1 MARGRWTIL
10 PVSLTFVEIL
20 LAGSLAAGRDSEQQ
34 LLTQIQSEQNPIKK
48 AKEEI
53 KLASFKLSHVQDAY
67 SQGHIEEGEKLL
79 GTFIDTMKT
88 SWKILQD
95 SGRKAAKQPQGFR
108 ELEISLRED
117 VRTLQDLART
127 VNYFDRAPLENA
139 VQKLEQMRGE
149 LIRALFPVRPP
160 RTIKGSPPAPTVTDP
175 GPPTEAR

>member
-79 GTFIDTMKT
+79 GTFIDTMNT

-117 VRTLQDLART
+117 VRALQDLART
-127 VNYFDRAPLENA
+127 VAYFDRAPLENA
-139 VQKLEQMRGE
+139 VQELEHMHDE
-149 LIRALFPVRPP
+149 VLKALFPGGTP
-160 RTIKGSPPAPTVTDP
+160 RTSK
-175 GPPTEAR
+175 GPPSPKTATSPGTPMEAR